1 MGERFVG
8 KKKGREAMKLR
19 KRLSGVL
26 IHLFLLSGACTMI
39 LPFVWMVLTS
49 FKTVAESTSMNPFV
63 FFPSEWKWEHYV
75 TVWKQ
80 NHFLRLYWNT
90 FAMMAI
96 RVFLGLLF
104 SAMAAYAFARLNFPG
119 KNFFFGIVL
128 FQMMVPTQIFII
140 PQYLMVDA
148 IQMRNTIFALVFPG
162 LVSAFGTFLLR
173 QFFMV
178 LPKEL
183 EEAAK
188 LDGCNIGQT
197 FLYVMLPLVRSG
209 LVALG
214 IFTALFAFKDLM
226 WPLIVN
232 TSADAA
238 TLSSALAKIQ
248 SAYSVHYPELMTAA
262 VLAIWPM
269 MLVFFLF
276 QRQFVEGIS
285 TSGGKL

>member
-1 MGERFVG
+1 MPVNRLWPRITIHVLLIACAA
-8 KKKGREAMKLR
+8 AM
-19 KRLSGVL
+19 
-26 IHLFLLSGACTMI
+26 F
-39 LPFVWMVLTS
+39 LPFLWMVLTS
-49 FKTVAESTSMNPFV
+49 FKTVTESTSLNPFV
-63 FFPSEWKWEHYV
+63 VFPSEWKIENYLEV
-75 TVWKQ
+75 LRQ
-80 NHFLRLYWNT
+80 NDFLRLYWNT

-96 RVFLGLLF
+96 RVLCSILF

-119 KNFFFGIVL
+119 RNFFFGLVL

-148 IQMRNTIFALVFPG
+148 IGMRNTIFALVFPG

-173 QFFMV
+173 QFFMG

-197 FLYVMLPLVRSG
+197 FVRVMLPLARSG
-209 LVALG
+209 MVALA

-226 WPLIVN
+226 WPMIVN
-232 TSADAA
+232 TSSSEA

-248 SAYSVHYPELMTAA
+248 SAYSVDYPELMAA
-262 VLAIWPM
+262 SVIAIWPM
-269 MLVFFLF
+269 LLLYVVF
-276 QRQFVEGIS
+276 QKQFIEGIA